1 MRWIDG
7 LRARRSRDSSL
18 LVRGREIV
26 RGRGFPQSDHPVAP
40 ALALLLVLM
49 WPQPQPASAMQRLSV
64 YAPRG
69 SFTVPLE
76 QNAGRDY
83 VGILD
88 LLDPLGQLSARQ
100 DGRKWKMRFNEAE
113 VEFQDGKSAVKVG
126 NKRLDLPSPFYFRD
140 GRGMVPLAGIV
151 PLLSP
156 LLREPLELHES
167 SRRLF
172 VGEVAVRFTAQSV
185 HTPADSVVLSFS
197 APVNPSIAT
206 EPGQLRMTFAR
217 EPLVHPSP
225 STMSFENKSIPSLSY
240 READGV
246 AELTLSSSVPL
257 LARFSPDRKTI
268 TVGPVVEIVAQA
280 KPQPATPTPTPASA
294 PIPSSAAPTQPPSV
308 PSSHQPAPATAAP
321 IPSAPP
327 PVVVVDASHGGS
339 ETGATLSD
347 TLAEKDVTLGIA
359 LRLHNDLETRGLHT
373 MLLRNSDTFLSLDQ
387 RAVLA
392 NASRARFYISLH
404 AGSLGT
410 GVRLYTALLPPITPA
425 SGPFLPWDTAQATFL
440 SSSQTLSGNIAAE
453 FAKANVATRQ
463 MYAPLPPLNHI
474 AGAAVAVEVVPPGT
488 DVSQLNSPAY
498 QEQVAAAIAAGVAR
512 AQQGAV
518 P

>member
-1 MRWIDG
+1 M
-7 LRARRSRDSSL
+7 S
-18 LVRGREIV
+18 
-26 RGRGFPQSDHPVAP
+26 GRGFLWGRGLVWGRGSAP
-40 ALALLLVLM
+40 SRYGAGAVLALLLVLIG
-49 WPQPQPASAMQRLSV
+49 PLQPQPAPSRERLSV

-69 SFTVPLE
+69 SFTVPL
-76 QNAGRDY
+76 QLNAGRDY

-88 LLDPLGQLSARQ
+88 VLDPLGQLSARQ
-100 DGRKWKMRFNEAE
+100 DGRKWKVRFNGTEL
-113 VEFQDGKSAVKVG
+113 EFQDGKAGVKVG
-126 NKRLDLPSPFYFRD
+126 NKRLELPSAFYFQD

-156 LLREPLELHES
+156 LLRQPVELHES

-172 VGEVAVRFTAQSV
+172 VGGVAVRFIAQSV
-185 HTPADSVVLSFS
+185 HTPADSVVLTFS

-217 EPLVHPSP
+217 EPVLHPSP
-225 STMSFENKSIPSLSY
+225 STISFENKSIPSMSY

-257 LARFSPDRKTI
+257 LARFSADRKTI

-280 KPQPATPTPTPASA
+280 KPQSATPAPAPA
-294 PIPSSAAPTQPPSV
+294 PLPAPSSAAPTQPPSV
-308 PSSHQPAPATAAP
+308 PPGQQPAPATAAP
-321 IPSAPP
+321 VPSAPP
-327 PVVVVDASHGGS
+327 PIVVVDASHGGT
-339 ETGATLSD
+339 ETGAALSD

-359 LRLHNDLETRGLHT
+359 LRLHNDLENRGVRA
-373 MLLRNSDTFLSLDQ
+373 MLLRNSDTALTLDQ
-387 RAVLA
+387 RATMA
-392 NASRARFYISLH
+392 NVSRARFYITIH

-410 GVRLYTALLPPITPA
+410 GVRLYTALLPPISPA

-440 SSSQTLSGNIAAE
+440 SSSQTLSGDIASE
-453 FAKANVATRQ
+453 LAKVNVATKQ
-463 MYAPLPPLNHI
+463 MSAPLPPLNHI

-488 DVSQLNSPAY
+488 DVSQLNSPVD
-498 QEQVAAAIAAGVAR
+498 QEQVAAAIADGIAR
-512 AQQGAV
+512 AQQGAT